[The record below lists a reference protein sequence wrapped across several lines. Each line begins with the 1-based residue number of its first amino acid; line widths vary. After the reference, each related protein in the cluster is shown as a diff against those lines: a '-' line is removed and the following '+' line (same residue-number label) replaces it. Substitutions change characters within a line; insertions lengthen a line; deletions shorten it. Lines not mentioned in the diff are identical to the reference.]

1 MTDDA
6 PGDGLEPTAAGD
18 ARSGGLAGGGEARSA
33 SGGRTQSGDSVPR
46 VALDASA
53 LMAPVET
60 GLRLFEE
67 LDRLLE
73 GYEAVVPAP
82 VVTELAD
89 LQSGNGA
96 EATAASVGA
105 DLAGR
110 AETVETDESYADDAL
125 VALAAA
131 GRVDAVVTVDGP
143 LADRVLAAGAP
154 VIGLRGRN
162 TLAIT
167 EP

>member
-1 MTDDA
+1 MADDA
-6 PGDGLEPTAAGD
+6 RADDLAGDGSDG
-18 ARSGGLAGGGEARSA
+18 
-33 SGGRTQSGDSVPR
+33 VPV

-53 LMAPVET
+53 LMAPVEAD
-60 GLRLFEE
+60 LRLFEE
-67 LDRLLE
+67 LDRLLG
-73 GYEAVVPAP
+73 GYETVVPAA
-82 VVTELAD
+82 VVGELD
-89 LQSGNGA
+89 GLQAGNGA

-105 DLAGR
+105 DLAAR
-110 AETVETDESYADDAL
+110 AETVATDESYADDAL

-143 LADRVLAAGAP
+143 LANRVLTTGAP

>member
-1 MTDDA
+1 MADDA
-6 PGDGLEPTAAGD
+6 RADGSESPPAGD
-18 ARSGGLAGGGEARSA
+18 ACAEKLAADGPGGPP
-33 SGGRTQSGDSVPR
+33 V

-53 LMAPVET
+53 LMAPVEAD
-60 GLRLFEE
+60 LRLFEE
-67 LDRLLE
+67 LDRVLG
-73 GYEAVVPAP
+73 GYEAVVPAA
-82 VVTELAD
+82 VLAELD
-89 LQSGNGA
+89 GLQTGSGA

-105 DLAGR
+105 DLAER
-110 AETVETDESYADDAL
+110 AEAVETDESYADDAL

-131 GRVDAVVTVDGP
+131 GRVDAVVTNDGP
-143 LADRVLAAGAP
+143 LANRVLAADVP

>member
-1 MTDDA
+1 MADDA
-6 PGDGLEPTAAGD
+6 RADGSESPPAGD
-18 ARSGGLAGGGEARSA
+18 ARTEELAGNSSGGAP
-33 SGGRTQSGDSVPR
+33 V

-53 LMAPVET
+53 LMAPVEAD
-60 GLRLFEE
+60 LRLFEE
-67 LDRLLE
+67 LDRLVG
-73 GYEAVVPAP
+73 GYEAVVPTA
-82 VVTELAD
+82 VLAELD
-89 LQSGNGA
+89 GLQGGNGA

-105 DLAGR
+105 DLAER
-110 AETVETDESYADDAL
+110 AEAVETDESYADDAL

-143 LADRVLAAGAP
+143 LANRVLEAGAP

>member
-1 MTDDA
+1 MADDA
-6 PGDGLEPTAAGD
+6 RADGPESAPAGD
-18 ARSGGLAGGGEARSA
+18 ARTEDLAEGGLP
-33 SGGRTQSGDSVPR
+33 V

-53 LMAPVET
+53 LMAPVEAD
-60 GLRLFEE
+60 LRLFEE
-67 LDRLLE
+67 LDRLLG
-73 GYEAVVPAP
+73 GYEAVVPAT
-82 VVTELAD
+82 VIAELEA
-89 LQSGNGA
+89 LQGGNGA

-105 DLAGR
+105 DLAER
-110 AETVETDESYADDAL
+110 AEAVETDESYADDAL

-143 LADRVLAAGAP
+143 LANRVLEAGAP

>member
-1 MTDDA
+1 MADDA
-6 PGDGLEPTAAGD
+6 RADGSESPPAGD
-18 ARSGGLAGGGEARSA
+18 ARTEELSEAGPGGAP
-33 SGGRTQSGDSVPR
+33 V

-53 LMAPVET
+53 LMAPVEAD
-60 GLRLFEE
+60 LRLFEE
-67 LDRLLE
+67 LDRLLG
-73 GYEAVVPAP
+73 GYEAVVPTA
-82 VVTELAD
+82 VLAELD
-89 LQSGNGA
+89 GLQGGNGA

-105 DLAGR
+105 DLAER

-143 LADRVLAAGAP
+143 LANRVLAADAP

>member
-1 MTDDA
+1 MADDA
-6 PGDGLEPTAAGD
+6 RADGSESPPAGD
-18 ARSGGLAGGGEARSA
+18 ARTEELSEAGPGG
-33 SGGRTQSGDSVPR
+33 VPV

-53 LMAPVET
+53 LMAPVEAD
-60 GLRLFEE
+60 LRLFEE
-67 LDRLLE
+67 LDRLLG
-73 GYEAVVPAP
+73 GYDAVVPEA
-82 VVTELAD
+82 VLAELD
-89 LQSGNGA
+89 GLQGGNGA

-105 DLAGR
+105 DLAER
-110 AETVETDESYADDAL
+110 AEAVATDESYADDAL

-131 GRVDAVVTVDGP
+131 DRVDAVVTVDGP
-143 LADRVLAAGAP
+143 LADRVLEAGAP

>member
-1 MTDDA
+1 MADDA
-6 PGDGLEPTAAGD
+6 RADGPESAPAGGSEAQSDDARTEDLAGDGPG
-18 ARSGGLAGGGEARSA
+18 
-33 SGGRTQSGDSVPR
+33 VPV

-53 LMAPVET
+53 LMAPVEAD
-60 GLRLFEE
+60 LRLFEE
-67 LDRLLE
+67 LDRLLG
-73 GYEAVVPAP
+73 GYEAAVPTA
-82 VVTELAD
+82 VLAELD
-89 LQSGNGA
+89 GLQGGNGA

-105 DLAGR
+105 DLAER
-110 AETVETDESYADDAL
+110 AEAVETDESYADDAL

-143 LADRVLAAGAP
+143 LAKRVLAVDAP

>member
-1 MTDDA
+1 MTGAARDDDPHAPADRPGDDA
-6 PGDGLEPTAAGD
+6 LDGDGAETD
-18 ARSGGLAGGGEARSA
+18 AP
-33 SGGRTQSGDSVPR
+33 V

-53 LMAPVET
+53 LMAPVEAD
-60 GLRLFEE
+60 LRLFEE
-67 LDRLLE
+67 LDRLL
-73 GYEAVVPAP
+73 GAYEAVVPAA
-82 VVTELAD
+82 VVAELD
-89 LQSGNGA
+89 GLQQGNGA

-105 DLAGR
+105 DLATR

-125 VALAAA
+125 VELVAA
-131 GRVDAVVTVDGP
+131 GRVDAVVTNDRP
-143 LADRVLAAGAP
+143 LANRVLEAGAP

>member
-1 MTDDA
+1 MADDA
-6 PGDGLEPTAAGD
+6 RADGRKPTAAGD
-18 ARSGGLAGGGEARSA
+18 AHAERF
-33 SGGRTQSGDSVPR
+33 SGDETGGVPV

-53 LMAPVET
+53 LMAPVEAD
-60 GLRLFEE
+60 LRLFEE
-67 LDRLLE
+67 LDRLLG
-73 GYEAVVPAP
+73 GYETVVPAT
-82 VVTELAD
+82 VTAELD
-89 LQSGNGA
+89 GLQRGNGA

-105 DLAGR
+105 DLATR
-110 AETVETDESYADDAL
+110 AEPVETDESYADDAL

-131 GRVDAVVTVDGP
+131 GRADAVVTVDGP
-143 LADRVLAAGAP
+143 LATRVLDAGAP

>member
-1 MTDDA
+1 MADDA
-6 PGDGLEPTAAGD
+6 PADGPDATPADGDRAAG
-18 ARSGGLAGGGEARSA
+18 LGGG
-33 SGGRTQSGDSVPR
+33 GVPV

-53 LMAPVET
+53 LMAPVEAD
-60 GLRLFEE
+60 LRLFEE
-67 LDRLLE
+67 LDRLLG
-73 GYEAVVPAP
+73 GYETVVPAA
-82 VVTELAD
+82 VRGELD
-89 LQSGNGA
+89 GLQRGNGA

-105 DLAGR
+105 DLADR

-143 LADRVLAAGAP
+143 LVDRVLAAGGP

>member
-1 MTDDA
+1 MPDNA
-6 PGDGLEPTAAGD
+6 RADGPEATPAGD
-18 ARSGGLAGGGEARSA
+18 ARTEGLADENPNGPL
-33 SGGRTQSGDSVPR
+33 V

-53 LMAPVET
+53 LMAPVEAD
-60 GLRLFEE
+60 LRLFEE
-67 LDRLLE
+67 LDRLLG
-73 GYEAVVPAP
+73 GYEAVVPTA
-82 VVTELAD
+82 VLAELD
-89 LQSGNGA
+89 GLQAGNGA

-105 DLAGR
+105 DLAER
-110 AETVETDESYADDAL
+110 AEAVETDESYADDAL

-143 LADRVLAAGAP
+143 LANRVLEAGAP

>member
-1 MTDDA
+1 MADDA
-6 PGDGLEPTAAGD
+6 PADGPGATPADDDRAEGLGG
-18 ARSGGLAGGGEARSA
+18 SG
-33 SGGRTQSGDSVPR
+33 VPV

-53 LMAPVET
+53 LMAPVEAD
-60 GLRLFEE
+60 LRLFEE
-67 LDRLLE
+67 LDRLLG
-73 GYEAVVPAP
+73 GYETVVPAA
-82 VVTELAD
+82 VLAELD
-89 LQSGNGA
+89 GLQAGNGA

-105 DLAGR
+105 DLAER
-110 AETVETDESYADDAL
+110 AEAVETDESYADDAL

-131 GRVDAVVTVDGP
+131 GRVDAVVTNDGP
-143 LADRVLAAGAP
+143 LAKRVLAADAP